1 MVPMNMKKSE
11 KVRDFCE
18 KAYRELEAAGIDEL
32 FDDRS
37 EHPCVMFADM
47 ELIGAPRMLVVG
59 ERDLEKGAVEIRY
72 RATGVRKSVSASEAV
87 ATIISEVKA
96 ALGEL
101 NSKAK
106 PQEE

>member
-1 MVPMNMKKSE
+1 
-11 KVRDFCE
+11 
-18 KAYRELEAAGIDEL
+18 
-32 FDDRS
+32 
-37 EHPCVMFADM
+37 MFADM

>member
-1 MVPMNMKKSE
+1 MNMKKSE

-37 EHPCVMFADM
+37 ERPCVMFADM

-72 RATGVRKSVSASEAV
+72 RATGKAPKVRLRIARPIPA
-87 ATIISEVKA
+87 IISEVKA